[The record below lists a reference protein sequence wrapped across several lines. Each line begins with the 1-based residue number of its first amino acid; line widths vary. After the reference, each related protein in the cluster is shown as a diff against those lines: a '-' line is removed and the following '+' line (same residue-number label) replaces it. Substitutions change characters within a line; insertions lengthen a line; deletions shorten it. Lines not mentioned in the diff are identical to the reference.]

1 MSRRAAPRR
10 RPRRAHVAR
19 GAQVFREEDKES
31 GVCAVRPGFKVV
43 VSTNLPADEVHAKLK
58 DVLPLGRCQVIK
70 VKSS

>member
-1 MSRRAAPRR
+1 M
-10 RPRRAHVAR
+10 
-19 GAQVFREEDKES
+19 FREEDKES